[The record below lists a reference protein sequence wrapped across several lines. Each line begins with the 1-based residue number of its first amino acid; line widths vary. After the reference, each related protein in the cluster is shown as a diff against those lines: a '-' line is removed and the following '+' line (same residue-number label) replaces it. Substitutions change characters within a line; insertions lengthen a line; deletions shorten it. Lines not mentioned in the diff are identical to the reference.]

1 MRRDVMIREA
11 GATPVDD
18 RVPDALV
25 GAAAVIV
32 EQVAGAGRLIAR
44 VSGPGAR
51 LLLEPPLIPWGRRPA
66 RLVEAL
72 AVRGRTERGAAGRA
86 LDHAVAALVPAVV
99 GRLARL
105 VPLTELIQQSIELD
119 VLVAGV
125 DLDAV
130 AERIDLDAVA
140 ARIDVDS
147 ILDRVDL
154 TSVARERLD
163 LNALVRTGEH
173 AAIVRTVDID
183 AIIDRLDLDALAAR
197 IDVDAILD
205 RVDLT
210 NVAKERLD
218 LNALVRT
225 VDIDA
230 IVRTVDI
237 DALVRTVDLDAIVS
251 TVDIDAI
258 IDRLDLVALANEV
271 IAAIDLPGIIRQSS
285 GSLASET
292 VRNVRTQSIE
302 ADRAVERAIDRFR
315 RSRRY
320 RSDGQLPGSAAT

>member
-1 MRRDVMIREA
+1 MTRDVVTRET
-11 GATPVDD
+11 GARPLDD

-25 GAAAVIV
+25 GAATLMVG
-32 EQVAGAGRLIAR
+32 QVMGAGRLIAR
-44 VSGPGAR
+44 VAGPGAR
-51 LLLEPPLIPWGRRPA
+51 LVLEPPLIPWGRRPA

-86 LDHAVAALVPAVV
+86 VDHAVAALIPAVV
-99 GRLARL
+99 GHLAGL
-105 VPLTELIQQSIELD
+105 VPLTELIQQSVDLD
-119 VLVAGV
+119 LLVADV

-130 AERIDLDAVA
+130 ATRIDLDAVA
-140 ARIDVDS
+140 ARIDVDA

-154 TSVARERLD
+154 NNIAKERLD
-163 LNALVRTGEH
+163 INAL
-173 AAIVRTVDID
+173 VRTVDID
-183 AIIDRLDLDALAAR
+183 SIIDRLDLDALAAR

-205 RVDLT
+205 RVDLN
-210 NVAKERLD
+210 NVAKERL
-218 LNALVRT
+218 
-225 VDIDA
+225 
-230 IVRTVDI
+230 DI
-237 DALVRTVDLDAIVS
+237 DALVRTVDIDSIIDRL
-251 TVDIDAI
+251 DIDALVRTVDVDSI

-315 RSRRY
+315 RHRRV
-320 RSDGQLPGSAAT
+320 RSDDQQPGGATT

>member
-1 MRRDVMIREA
+1 MTRDVGTRET
-11 GATPVDD
+11 GAPPLDD
-18 RVPDALV
+18 RVVDAFV

-32 EQVAGAGRLIAR
+32 GQVVGAGRLVAR
-44 VSGPGAR
+44 VAGPGAR
-51 LLLEPPLIPWGRRPA
+51 LVLEPPVVPWSRRPA

-72 AVRGRTERGAAGRA
+72 SVRGRTERGAAGRA
-86 LDHAVAALVPAVV
+86 LDHAVAAIVPAVV

-105 VPLTELIQQSIELD
+105 VPLTELIQQSVDLD
-119 VLVAGV
+119 VLVADV

-130 AERIDLDAVA
+130 ATRIDLDAVA
-140 ARIDVDS
+140 ARIDVDA

-154 TSVARERLD
+154 TNVAQERLD
-163 LNALVRTGEH
+163 INALVRT
-173 AAIVRTVDID
+173 VDLD
-183 AIIDRLDLDALAAR
+183 SIIDRLDLDALAAR

-218 LNALVRT
+218 IN
-225 VDIDA
+225 
-230 IVRTVDI
+230 
-237 DALVRTVDLDAIVS
+237 ALVRTVDLDS
-251 TVDIDAI
+251 I

-271 IAAIDLPGIIRQSS
+271 IAAIDLPEIIRESS

-315 RSRRY
+315 RHRRLG
-320 RSDGQLPGSAAT
+320 SDGPLPGSAAT

>member
-1 MRRDVMIREA
+1 MCWWPASTSMRW
-11 GATPVDD
+11 P
-18 RVPDALV
+18 
-25 GAAAVIV
+25 
-32 EQVAGAGRLIAR
+32 
-44 VSGPGAR
+44 S
-51 LLLEPPLIPWGRRPA
+51 
-66 RLVEAL
+66 
-72 AVRGRTERGAAGRA
+72 
-86 LDHAVAALVPAVV
+86 
-99 GRLARL
+99 
-105 VPLTELIQQSIELD
+105 
-119 VLVAGV
+119 
-125 DLDAV
+125 
-130 AERIDLDAVA
+130 RIDLDAVA

-163 LNALVRTGEH
+163 LDALVRTVDID
-173 AAIVRTVDID
+173 AIVSTVDID

-271 IAAIDLPGIIRQSS
+271 IAAIDLPEIIRQSS

-315 RSRRY
+315 RQPPRQARRPAAGQCRDMNTRHPVDPASTVPAAARVHQRRGAGIVSRLMAAGIDLVVVICLLVAAMSAGVSRCSSSTLG
-320 RSDGQLPGSAAT
+320 RSAFPGLPPCSPWSPTRSSRSPT